1 MTMNFDQAIERKN
14 TNCSKYDGMAAS
26 FGRNDL
32 LPLWIADMD
41 FPVPEEVA
49 AAVAK
54 RAEHPVYGYNVFPVG
69 YYEAFTAW
77 VKKHHDWDVKKEWV
91 CHTPGVLTALSNAI
105 LTLTEKGDN
114 ILIQPPVYFPFSST
128 IEALGRTVINN
139 QLIYRDGYF
148 TMDFDDLEEKAK
160 QAKLFVF
167 CSPHNPSGRV
177 WKKEELE
184 RVEAICRKNDLLVF
198 SDEIHSDIVY
208 QPHKHI
214 VFAQLS
220 DWSREHSIIAM
231 APSKTFNIAG
241 LEMSH
246 ITIANDEMRTR
257 YQYLLRYGLHVANA
271 NSCGIPAAQAAYEHG
286 EAWYQDL
293 LVYLQANID
302 YLDAALKEQVP
313 QVKLVRPESTYIP
326 LLDMSELG
334 MTNDEMKNFVINEVG
349 AALNAGST
357 FGPGGERFMR
367 INVATQRVHLETF
380 VARLKEA
387 ISRLK

>member
-1 MTMNFDQAIERKN
+1 MSE
-14 TNCSKYDGMAAS
+14 
-26 FGRNDL
+26 
-32 LPLWIADMD
+32 
-41 FPVPEEVA
+41 
-49 AAVAK
+49 
-54 RAEHPVYGYNVFPVG
+54 
-69 YYEAFTAW
+69 
-77 VKKHHDWDVKKEWV
+77 
-91 CHTPGVLTALSNAI
+91 
-105 LTLTEKGDN
+105 
-114 ILIQPPVYFPFSST
+114 
-128 IEALGRTVINN
+128 
-139 QLIYRDGYF
+139 
-148 TMDFDDLEEKAK
+148 
-160 QAKLFVF
+160 
-167 CSPHNPSGRV
+167 
-177 WKKEELE
+177 
-184 RVEAICRKNDLLVF
+184 NDLLVF

-313 QVKLVRPESTYIP
+313 QVKLVRHESTYIP